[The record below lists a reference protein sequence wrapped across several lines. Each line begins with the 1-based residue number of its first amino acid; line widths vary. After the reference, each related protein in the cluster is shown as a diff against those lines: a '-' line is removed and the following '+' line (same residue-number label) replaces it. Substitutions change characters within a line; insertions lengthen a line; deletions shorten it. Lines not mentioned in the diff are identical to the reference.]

1 MSSYAL
7 YKTSVATAGKDLDLD
22 QIHRAELKQ
31 DLVEKEAHCLPMYAL
46 VTCPLNFVPFIAT
59 QLDKELKGRIDSINA
74 TIGKSTI

>member
-31 DLVEKEAHCLPMYAL
+31 DLVDTGTHCLPL
-46 VTCPLNFVPFIAT
+46 
-59 QLDKELKGRIDSINA
+59 
-74 TIGKSTI
+74 

>member
-31 DLVEKEAHCLPMYAL
+31 DLVENETHCLL
-46 VTCPLNFVPFIAT
+46 L
-59 QLDKELKGRIDSINA
+59 
-74 TIGKSTI
+74 